1 MMHCQCC
8 GRARGVKADGTVPMH
23 HYRNAPCEGTGFPP
37 IEQDD
42 ARLAELVDQWAERAE
57 SARSTVAV
65 GLYAGANR
73 IEPELVEA
81 SVATAAEHK
90 RLARRLQR
98 HRSWPERFRREME
111 RDGYGQPPPEY
122 LWSRK

>member
-1 MMHCQCC
+1 
-8 GRARGVKADGTVPMH
+8 MH
-23 HYRNAPCEGTGFPP
+23 HYRNAPCEGAGFPP

-42 ARLAELVDQWAERAE
+42 ARLAELV
-57 SARSTVAV
+57 
-65 GLYAGANR
+65 
-73 IEPELVEA
+73 EA
-81 SVATAAEHK
+81 SVETAAEHK
-90 RLARRLQR
+90 RLKRRLQR